1 MKLSALRSTAALR
14 TTVLALAATL
24 SVSLLGGTASAE
36 PQKPSAVSSITKD
49 GRTWHLKVYS
59 AAMGTDVAVDVQR
72 PADESKPAPNLYM
85 LNGLDGGEGTASWQ
99 AQTKALEWLSDKSVN
114 VIQPVGGRGSYY
126 TDWLKADPALGVN
139 KWKTFFTEE
148 LPPLLDKTL
157 QSTGLNALTG
167 LSTSGTSVLQL
178 AEAKP
183 GLFKTVA
190 AYSGCAQIA
199 DPAGKQFVKLATE
212 TWAGGN
218 TENMYGPDNSPL
230 WAENDPVINAEKLRG
245 TLLYVSSGSGIPML
259 DDVKYYLGSSPGPS
273 GAVNLS
279 LGVIIE
285 AAVNGCTNNLKSR
298 LDSLKIPATYQ
309 FNPVGTHYWPYWEE
323 ALHNSWPLLAQG
335 MELPH

>member
-1 MKLSALRSTAALR
+1 MKLSALRKVATVRTAAVALTAALSVAMLGSTAA
-14 TTVLALAATL
+14 AAPAKAPEIT
-24 SVSLLGGTASAE
+24 SV
-36 PQKPSAVSSITKD
+36 TKD

-59 AAMGTDVAVDVQR
+59 AAMGTEIDVDVQR
-72 PADESKPAPNLYM
+72 PADESVSAPNLYM
-85 LNGLDGGEGTASWQ
+85 LNGLDGGIGSASWA
-99 AQTKALEWLSDKSVN
+99 AQTEALEWLADKPVN
-114 VIQPVGGRGSYY
+114 VIQPIGGRGSYY
-126 TDWLKADPALGVN
+126 ADWRQTDPKLGEN

-157 QSTGLNALTG
+157 NSTGRNALAG

-183 GLFKTVA
+183 GLWKSVA

-199 DPAGKQFVKLATE
+199 DPIGQQFVKLAVE
-212 TWAGGN
+212 TWAGGDTN
-218 TENMYGPDNSPL
+218 NMYGPADSPM

-245 TLLYVSSGSGIPML
+245 TNLYISSGSGIPVL
-259 DDVKYYLGSSPGPS
+259 EDVEYYLNSAPGPM

-285 AAVNGCTNNLKSR
+285 AAVNGCTANLKNK
-298 LDSLKIPATYQ
+298 LDSLEIPATFK

-323 ALHNSWPLLAQG
+323 ALHESWPILAEG
-335 MELPH
+335 MGI